1 MATHSTVL
9 AWRIPWTEEPSG
21 LQSIG
26 SQSWTLLRHLAIANI
41 MLLDYITIFQR
52 LYGCPQWPWLSYT
65 QLGLDYRE
73 TNLDDSRKDQILHL
87 GLHQFSTLS
96 SLQVF
101 ILGLYHKIF
110 ILGSWFPGQG
120 LKPRPLALKV
130 LSPNHRTARQFPTSI
145 YWNWAQ

>member
-1 MATHSTVL
+1 M
-9 AWRIPWTEEPSG
+9 
-21 LQSIG
+21 
-26 SQSWTLLRHLAIANI
+26 TLTKCH
-41 MLLDYITIFQR
+41 
-52 LYGCPQWPWLSYT
+52 T
-65 QLGLDYRE
+65 QLGLDYKE

-130 LSPNHRTARQFPTSI
+130 LSPNHRTTRQFPTSI
-145 YWNWAQ
+145 YLN